1 MQHPEFKVSL
11 HPLSLTFLPFLPPI
25 PSFVLHL
32 SLSWLQDD
40 VYTPYATWLVE
51 NDKFDEAQEGWLVV
65 VVCVCSAG
73 DGELL
78 FGYHVQR

>member
-1 MQHPEFKVSL
+1 M
-11 HPLSLTFLPFLPPI
+11 
-25 PSFVLHL
+25 
-32 SLSWLQDD
+32 
-40 VYTPYATWLVE
+40 YTPYATWLVE